1 MDWTL
6 SLRDNCDT
14 GGPIEVGGRA
24 AVEEILSKTEDGTS
38 ADVTMVNVGAAAVV
52 STVGDVATVGK
63 TGATAVDGTAA
74 GGAAVDVT
82 TGDETAAAIS
92 GA

>member
-6 SLRDNCDT
+6 SLRGNCGT
-14 GGPIEVGGRA
+14 GGPIEVEGGA
-24 AVEEILSKTEDGTS
+24 AVEEVITTTEDGTS

-63 TGATAVDGTAA
+63 KGATAVDGTAA

-82 TGDETAAAIS
+82 TEDETAAAIS